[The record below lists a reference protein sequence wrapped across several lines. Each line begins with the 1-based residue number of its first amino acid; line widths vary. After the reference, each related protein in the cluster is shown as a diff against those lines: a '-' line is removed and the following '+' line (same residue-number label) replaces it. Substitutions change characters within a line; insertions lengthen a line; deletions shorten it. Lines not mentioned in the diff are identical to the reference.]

1 MNGQHAVFD
10 EAHETF
16 RNELA
21 SVHKDGRRKWVYAR
35 QPHGRYYRARTWLS
49 WGLLAFLF
57 GAPFVTFRGQPLI
70 LLNILERRF
79 VLFGVVFWPQDFYLV
94 VLIALTVLVT
104 LALSTAA
111 VGRVWCGWLCPQTIF
126 LEMLFRKI
134 EYVIEGSAAQQLRR
148 DKAPWTADTAWR
160 KGLKHAIFFVLSFVI
175 ANVFLAYIIGEAAL
189 VAIITDP
196 PSEHLAGL
204 FAITIFSL
212 LFYGVFA
219 RFREQACTLAC
230 PYGRV
235 MSALIDRDTI
245 TVTYDAVRG
254 EPRGRLARPRTTETP
269 DPAAR
274 RGDCIDCAQCVTVC
288 PTGID
293 IRNGI
298 QLECVNCTACMDAC
312 DDVMQRLQ
320 RPTGLIRLT
329 SHNAIQTGAA
339 HWLTTRV
346 KAYAAVWVV
355 LLAAA
360 VTLVAARPAADV
372 LILREPGLL
381 FAELDNDELANFY
394 SVQVINRLA
403 TSRQFDYRAVEPAG
417 ATVAALGPIAEAPP
431 NSLVEGRLVL
441 RVPRSALA
449 GASTPVRIE
458 VRSEGEIVQ
467 TVASSFLGPAAG
479 SARAAEA
486 AGGAR

>member
-1 MNGQHAVFD
+1 MFD

-21 SVHKDGRRKWVYAR
+21 SVHRDGRRKWVYAR
-35 QPHGRYYRARTWLS
+35 KPSGRYYRARTWLS
-49 WGLLAFLF
+49 WLLLAFLF
-57 GAPFVTFRGQPLI
+57 GAPFITFRGQPLI

-79 VLFGVVFWPQDFYLV
+79 VFFGVVFWPQDFYLV

-134 EYVIEGSAAQQLRR
+134 EFLIEGSAAQQVRR
-148 DKAPWTADTAWR
+148 DKGPWTADKAWR
-160 KGLKHAIFFVLSFVI
+160 KGLKHVVFFGLSFVI
-175 ANVFLAYIIGEAAL
+175 ANVFLAYIVGASAL
-189 VAIITDP
+189 AEIVTDP
-196 PSEHLAGL
+196 PSEHLVGL
-204 FAITIFSL
+204 VAITIFSL

-254 EPRGRLARPRTTETP
+254 EPRTRLLHAQAAAP
-269 DPAAR
+269 PADSPR

-312 DDVMQRLQ
+312 DDVMTRLQ

-329 SHNAIQTGAA
+329 SHNAIRSGKTQ
-339 HWLTTRV
+339 WLTARV
-346 KAYAAVWVV
+346 KAYAAVWLV
-355 LLAAA
+355 LLTSA
-360 VTLVAARPAADV
+360 VTLVAARPVADV
-372 LILREPGLL
+372 LVLRQPGLL
-381 FAELDNDELANFY
+381 FTTLDNDELANFY
-394 SVQVINRLA
+394 NVQVINRSPS
-403 TSRQFDYRAVEPAG
+403 SRPFEYRVLEPTG
-417 ATVAALGPIAEAPP
+417 ASVTALGDIANAPA
-431 NSLVEGRLVL
+431 NSLVEGRLVI
-441 RVPRSALA
+441 RVPRGSLT
-449 GASTPVRIE
+449 GTSTPVRIE
-458 VRSEGEIVQ
+458 VRSEDEVVQ
-467 TVASSFLGPAAG
+467 TVATSFLGPAD
-479 SARAAEA
+479 ARTTPEDDTRT
-486 AGGAR
+486 GEER